1 MISGSM
7 SIILFRITIFRYS
20 MHYIYLSSITSDIPT
35 KLSINN
41 TILIQDKQKYCGRHD
56 EIKLRTDTHT

>member
-1 MISGSM
+1 
-7 SIILFRITIFRYS
+7 

-41 TILIQDKQKYCGRHD
+41 TILIKDKQKYCGRHD